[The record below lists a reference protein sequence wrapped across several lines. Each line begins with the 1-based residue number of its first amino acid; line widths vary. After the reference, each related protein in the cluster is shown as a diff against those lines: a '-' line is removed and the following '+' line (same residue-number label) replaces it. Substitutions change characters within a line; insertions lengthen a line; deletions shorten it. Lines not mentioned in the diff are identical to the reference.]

1 MPYKH
6 YLLHPMAI
14 AVTAVSASIA
24 LPAMGQSVL
33 EEIVVTSQR
42 KAESIQDVP
51 VAISAFGAEEMEMR
65 RIDDGRDLQL
75 AVPNLTF
82 TGGNSFQIRGVGNS
96 VGGTT
101 GDVGVGIH
109 HNNAPQVVSRIVS
122 SETYDVERIEVLRGP
137 QGTLYGRN
145 STGGV
150 INYITAKPVFDET
163 AFSVSAELGN
173 YNSRKLKGM
182 ANIPLGEKFA
192 LRLAGMTL
200 DRDGYTKNEATG
212 NDIDDRD
219 LYSLRATLAFQ
230 PTDFIDGWL
239 LVESF
244 REDDH
249 RRSGARTLCITDHG
263 PDYVGSTAITDQEI
277 RDYLSQG
284 CESGSVY
291 DKRAFGRPNSV
302 AIFGGRF
309 AHRISA
315 DGFTPAGN
323 LYAGQDQ
330 SRNLRRTSEFFDPQY
345 TVEQDI
351 IELEVNYHLS
361 DQLTLS
367 FLGHHSEDDSYTKS
381 GSFEGSVGFLDTELT
396 PGGVWTDY
404 QSGPGTGMR
413 TMSIGDG
420 YAEQTS
426 LELRLQSNYDGPFN
440 FNVGILNY
448 EVERETHTFVSTNT
462 TTLYLAAAGDRFC
475 DKISGGF
482 LPSDCIY
489 FDPNPTPDYSG
500 HQYFDTW
507 TPYELSSNAL
517 FAETYYDISDT
528 LKLTTGI
535 RYTEDKKERVRMG
548 QLLLNPIG
556 EGGWGTGGYAPG
568 SAKLDKEDFEEY
580 TGRIVLDWMPE
591 VSFTDSTLVYGS
603 FSRGYKAGGFNSP
616 EADGTAVPP
625 YKSEFVNAWEVGT
638 KNVFAGGRA
647 RLNASLFFY
656 DYENYQISKLE
667 EFAVRNENIDT
678 EVYGLEIE
686 SAFDLLDNLTLFANV
701 GWMKTEVQNGES
713 VDPLDRTL
721 GDPNFTVL
729 RGYNAGCIAPT
740 AEIEALVAGLQSGT
754 EVILPGEDHPLFNPC
769 GGRSSGV
776 EQSLAGNQL
785 PNSPELS
792 AALSLQYNFNIAAWA
807 SALRFDYSWK
817 DDSYTSVF
825 NTVNYELKSWDNANI
840 SLNMHNFD
848 MGLSLQFF
856 VKNVFDDDTIVNH
869 SPGSEGV
876 GQTRGL
882 TLLDPR
888 LWGAALTYQF

>member
-1 MPYKH
+1 MSYRQFF
-6 YLLHPMAI
+6 LLNPLAI
-14 AVTAVSASIA
+14 AVAAVSTATA
-24 LPAMGQSVL
+24 LPALAQERATL

-51 VAISAFGAEEMEMR
+51 VAISAFGAAEMEMR

-109 HNNAPQVVSRIVS
+109 HNNAPQVVSRVVS

-163 AFSVSAELGN
+163 SFSISAELGN
-173 YNSRKLKGM
+173 YNSRKFKGM
-182 ANIPLGEKFA
+182 ANIPLGDKFA

-200 DRDGYTKNEATG
+200 DRDGYTKNDATG

-219 LYSLRATLAFQ
+219 LYSMRATLAFQ

-263 PDYVGSTAITDQEI
+263 PDYVGNTAVTNQEV

-284 CESGSVY
+284 CAQGSIY
-291 DKRAFGRPNSV
+291 DDRAFGRPNSV

-315 DGFTPAGN
+315 LNLAPAGN
-323 LYAGQDQ
+323 LYAGQEQ
-330 SRNLRRTSEFFDPQY
+330 SKNLRRTSEFMDPQY

-351 IELEVNYHLS
+351 VELEVNFHLS
-361 DQLTLS
+361 DNLTLS

-381 GSFEGSVGFLDTELT
+381 GSFEGSVGFLDTPLT
-396 PGGVWTDY
+396 PGGIWTDY
-404 QSGPGTGMR
+404 QSGPGRSMR
-413 TMSIGDG
+413 TLSISDS

-426 LELRLQSNYDGPFN
+426 LELRLQSSFDGPFN
-440 FNVGILNY
+440 FNLGVLNY
-448 EVERETHTFVSTNT
+448 EVERDTHTFVSTNT
-462 TTLYLAAAGDRFC
+462 TTLYLAATTCAATGIENC
-475 DKISGGF
+475 A
-482 LPSDCIY
+482 IY
-489 FDPNPTPDYSG
+489 HDPNPKPDYTG

-535 RYTEDKKERVRMG
+535 RYTEDDKQRVRMG
-548 QLLLNPIG
+548 QLLLNPYGENGIG
-556 EGGWGTGGYAPG
+556 TPGYPPG
-568 SAKLDKEDFEEY
+568 SAKVDKVDFQEY
-580 TGRIVLDWMPE
+580 TGRIVLDWMPDLA
-591 VSFTDSTLVYGS
+591 FTDSTLVYGS

-616 EADGTAVPP
+616 MSDGTAVAP
-625 YKSEFVNAWEVGT
+625 YKSEFVNAYEVGT
-638 KNVFAGGRA
+638 KNIFAGGRA

-656 DYENYQISKLE
+656 DYENYQIAKFE
-667 EFAVRNENIDT
+667 EFALRNENIDA

-686 SAFDLLDNLTLFANV
+686 SAFDLMDNLTLFANL
-701 GWMKTEVQNGES
+701 GWMQTEIQNGAS
-713 VDPLDRTL
+713 VDPVDRTA
-721 GDPNFTVL
+721 GDPNYTVL
-729 RGYNAGCIAPT
+729 RGYSVGCIAPT
-740 AEIEALVAGLQSGT
+740 ATVEGVVNSIQSGN
-754 EVILPGEDHPLFNPC
+754 LPASTLFDPC
-769 GGRSSGV
+769 GMAGAFGGI
-776 EQSLAGNQL
+776 EQNLKGNEL

-792 AALSLQYNFNIAAWA
+792 VALSLQYDFNIADWA
-807 SALRFDYSWK
+807 SALRLDYSWK
-817 DDSYTSVF
+817 DKSYTSVF
-825 NTVNYELKSWDNANI
+825 NTVNYELDSWDNVNL
-840 SLNMHNFD
+840 SLNMRNYD
-848 MGLSLQFF
+848 LGLGLQFF
-856 VKNVFDDDTIVNH
+856 VKNVFNDDTVVNY
-869 SPGSEGV
+869 SVGSESV

-888 LWGAALTYQF
+888 LWGIALSYDF